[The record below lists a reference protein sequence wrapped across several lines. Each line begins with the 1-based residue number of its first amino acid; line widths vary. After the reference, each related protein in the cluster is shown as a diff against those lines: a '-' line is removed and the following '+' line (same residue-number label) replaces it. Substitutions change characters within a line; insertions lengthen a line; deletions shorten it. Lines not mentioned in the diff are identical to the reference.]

1 MIAAKFKMFKMTGR
15 IIIISTVLFCAG
27 SAFGQDPAKKD
38 SVSTIPAEVMTVI
51 KASCMPCHSNEGR
64 DKPKAKVNFSVWE
77 QYSPMEKTMLAGSI
91 LDEVKKKEM
100 PPKRFLES
108 HPDAALT
115 EAQINQIVQ
124 WCDSLKAKP

>member
-1 MIAAKFKMFKMTGR
+1 MLTTKFKMFKMTLRLG
-15 IIIISTVLFCAG
+15 ILTAVLFCAG
-27 SAFGQDPAKKD
+27 LTFAQDTSKKD
-38 SVSTIPAEVMTVI
+38 SVLTIPAEVMTVI
-51 KASCMPCHSNEGR
+51 KPSCMPCHSNEGR

-91 LDEVKKKEM
+91 QDEVKKKEM

-108 HPDAALT
+108 HPDAALI